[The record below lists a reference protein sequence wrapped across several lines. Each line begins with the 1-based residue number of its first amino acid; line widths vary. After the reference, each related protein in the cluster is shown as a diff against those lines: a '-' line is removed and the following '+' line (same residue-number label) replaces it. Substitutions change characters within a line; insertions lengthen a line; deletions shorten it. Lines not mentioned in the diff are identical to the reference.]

1 MKAIQI
7 EEYGDSDKLQFVDVP
22 EPEYRDEEVLVR
34 IAYAGVNFIDVYMRN
49 GIFRKLDTYP
59 NSPPFTLGME
69 GAGIVEAIGPGVTEF
84 EKGDSVG
91 YCLEVGSYAEFAVVP
106 AWKLVKIPPDIPLD
120 VATTLQLQ
128 GMTAHYLT
136 HSLFPLTKE
145 HTCLI
150 HAGAGGMGQL
160 AVQLAKIRGAQ
171 VIVTVGSQKKAEI
184 AKARGADHVILYR
197 DVDFAEA
204 VLDITDGM
212 GADVVYDSVG
222 KETLKGSLKCLKS
235 RGMLSN
241 NGNASGAIGA
251 LDPLDLAEAGSIFF
265 TRPHLASYIPSA
277 KARAKRSFDLY
288 RLYLDGNLT
297 VTIDRTLPLSQVALA
312 HKAIEE
318 RKSNGKILLVVG
330 KNLSLDIK
338 TTAITT

>member
-1 MKAIQI
+1 MKAIQV
-7 EEYGDSDKLQFVDVP
+7 EDYGDSDKLQLVNVP
-22 EPEYRDEEVLVR
+22 EPAFGDGEVLVR
-34 IAYAGVNFIDVYMRN
+34 IAYAGVNFIDVYMRD
-49 GIFRKLDTYP
+49 GVFRKLETYP
-59 NSPPFTLGME
+59 NSPPFILGME
-69 GAGIVEAIGPGVTEF
+69 GAGIVEAIGPGVSEF
-84 EKGDSVG
+84 EKGDPVG

-106 AWKLVKIPPDIPLD
+106 AWKLVKIPSDIPLD

-145 HTCLI
+145 HICLI

-160 AVQLAKIRGAQ
+160 AIQLAKIRGAR

-184 AKARGADHVILYR
+184 ALALGADHAILYR
-197 DVDFAEA
+197 DVDFAEE
-204 VLDITDGM
+204 VLDITDGI

-222 KETLKGSLKCLKS
+222 KETIKGSLKCLRS

-251 LDPLDLAEAGSIFF
+251 LDPLDLAEAGSVFF
-265 TRPHLASYIPSA
+265 TRPHLASYIPTA
-277 KARAKRSFDLY
+277 EARAKRSFDLHK
-288 RLYLDGNLT
+288 LYLEGNLT
-297 VTIDRTLPLSQVALA
+297 VTIDRTLPLSQVSLA

-318 RKSNGKILLVVG
+318 RKSIGKILLVVG
-330 KNLSLDIK
+330 EN
-338 TTAITT
+338 

>member
-1 MKAIQI
+1 MKAIQV
-7 EEYGDSDKLQFVDVP
+7 EEYGGSDKLQLVDVP
-22 EPEYRDEEVLVR
+22 EPAFGEGEVLVR
-34 IAYAGVNFIDVYMRN
+34 IAYAGVNFIDVYMRD
-49 GIFRKLDTYP
+49 GVFRRLETYP
-59 NSPPFTLGME
+59 NRPPFTLGME
-69 GAGIVEAIGPGVTEF
+69 GAGIIEAVGPGVTEF
-84 EKGDSVG
+84 AKGDTVG

-106 AWKLVKIPPDIPLD
+106 AWKLVKIPADIPLD

-160 AVQLAKIRGAQ
+160 AIQLAKIRGAR

-184 AKARGADHVILYR
+184 AMARGADYSILYR

-204 VLDITDGM
+204 VLDITDGV

-251 LDPLDLAEAGSIFF
+251 LDPLDLAEAGSVFF
-265 TRPHLASYIPSA
+265 TRPHLASYIPTA
-277 KARAKRSFDLY
+277 KARAERSYELY
-288 RLYLDGNLT
+288 RLYKDGNLD
-297 VTIDRTLPLSQVALA
+297 VTIDRTLPLSQVEVA
-312 HKAIEE
+312 HNIIEE
-318 RKSNGKILLVVG
+318 RKSMGKLLLLIG
-330 KNLSLDIK
+330 DI
-338 TTAITT
+338 